1 MIGSEV
7 WGYYSFVPAASHHIP
22 SLKGENMGA
31 RERERTEGEEALKIT
46 MLPSS
51 LVFGSPVSQ
60 LSATLPFFPL
70 PRYLLI
76 WSVPQ
81 SRRRWEMLRRT
92 VVFSHVSRILF
103 IPISLSSSQTTWH
116 RCQLSDMQWKEKK
129 RQRGQSEN
137 CGGGGVDE
145 GQRERRWEGGESG
158 TTVKE
163 LMRDEKLSRE
173 RASR

>member
-1 MIGSEV
+1 MIGSDV
-7 WGYYSFVPAASHHIP
+7 WGYYSFVPAASHHIL

-31 RERERTEGEEALKIT
+31 SERERTEGEEALKIT

-103 IPISLSSSQTTWH
+103 IPISLGSSQTTWR
-116 RCQLSDMQWKEKK
+116 RCQPSDMQWKGKK
-129 RQRGQSEN
+129 NKDRGDR
-137 CGGGGVDE
+137 VK
-145 GQRERRWEGGESG
+145 
-158 TTVKE
+158 TVVVVV
-163 LMRDEKLSRE
+163 LMRDRGRGVEKE
-173 RASR
+173 GRAAQQWRSWWETRSWA